1 MNETSEKQKCFI
13 HKSIKRGNK
22 WVNDVQFTMVIF
34 HLCKIAVICSGEN
47 ISILILHRMDL
58 KTVAELNVNLDFWM
72 IFVRIPKDY
81 IKINNIFVSKL
92 ESLESTA

>member
-1 MNETSEKQKCFI
+1 
-13 HKSIKRGNK
+13 
-22 WVNDVQFTMVIF
+22 
-34 HLCKIAVICSGEN
+34 
-47 ISILILHRMDL
+47 MDL

-92 ESLESTA
+92 ESSESTA